1 MKYEDLPRDEA
12 GEVIAEKIAFP
23 VEIDL
28 LRPVPAAANEAG
40 GRKLES
46 VSLRE
51 PTALDIELCWK
62 HPGEVTRLIH
72 LVSSLAEL
80 APSEV
85 RALKAADFL
94 RVTQAAGAF
103 L

>member
-1 MKYEDLPRDEA
+1 MKYEDLPRDGA
-12 GEVIAEKIAFP
+12 GEVIADKIKFP

-28 LRPVPAAANEAG
+28 LRPVEAG
-40 GRKLES
+40 GRKLEA

-51 PTALDIELCWK
+51 PIALDIELCWK
-62 HPGEVTRLIH
+62 HLGEVTRLIH
-72 LVSSLAEL
+72 LVASLAEL